1 MALSTPTFILQ
12 AILCIYFVLL
22 PSFAKLQRFQHQPK
36 HDGSL
41 SFLVIG
47 DWGRQGLYNQSLV
60 ATQMGIM
67 GEKLNID
74 FVISTGD
81 NFYDEGIKGV
91 NDPLFKQSFSNIY
104 TAKSLQ
110 KQWYSVLG
118 NHDYRGDTIAQL
130 NPLLRKIDRRWFC
143 MRSFTLNTGIAEF
156 FFIDTTPFISDY
168 FNEFEHTYDWRDVS
182 PRKNYLNNIL
192 KDFEEA
198 LSKSTATWKIVVG
211 HHAIRSISHH
221 GDSPEL
227 LESLAP
233 MLKANGVDMY
243 LNGHDHCLQHISSKD
258 SPLVYITSGAGS
270 KAWRGDIKENNV
282 DEVRFFYDGQGFMS
296 VQMTET
302 EIEFSFLD
310 VFGEIIHNWRI
321 QKSLHSSA

>member
-1 MALSTPTFILQ
+1 MSLPTPTFLLQ
-12 AILCIYFVLL
+12 AILCIYFVL

-91 NDPLFKQSFSNIY
+91 NDPLFQQSFSNIY

-118 NHDYRGDTIAQL
+118 NHDYRGDTIAQV

-168 FNEFEHTYDWRDVS
+168 FTEFEHTYDWRDVK

-198 LSKSTATWKIVVG
+198 LKKSSATWKIVVG

-221 GDSPEL
+221 GDSIEL
-227 LESLAP
+227 KENLVP

-270 KAWRGDIKENNV
+270 KAWRGDIKEN
-282 DEVRFFYDGQGFMS
+282 DLEEVKFFYDGQGFMS
-296 VQMTET
+296 VKITET
-302 EIEFSFLD
+302 ETEFAFLD
-310 VFGEIIHNWRI
+310 VFGEIIHHWRLE
-321 QKSLHSSA
+321 KSLHSSA